1 MYFLYCLFSYPK
13 KLAFKNHQTDQTWQQ
28 PYYVCFDGP
37 LPFLSLG
44 CRFTTRQGSR
54 FRSGDETPA
63 SEADSEATSLV
74 CVAEAIRIHPG
85 SGDEI
90 QNSKKMFGKLFGLW
104 WINGSI
110 WIYEKKSTSS
120 CISYDGAKDGKSLTS
135 TPCRRTILLQWHALL
150 KVLAGSVGA

>member
-1 MYFLYCLFSYPK
+1 MPYFHVLSILPFFISK

-74 CVAEAIRIHPG
+74 RVAEAIRIHPG

-90 QNSKKMFGKLFGLW
+90 QNSKKMFGKLFGL
-104 WINGSI
+104 
-110 WIYEKKSTSS
+110 
-120 CISYDGAKDGKSLTS
+120 
-135 TPCRRTILLQWHALL
+135 
-150 KVLAGSVGA
+150 